1 MKNPNRYGTCYKL
14 SGKRRNPYIVR
25 AYTGRGED
33 GKPIYQTIGYFRTKT
48 EGMKALA
55 EFNVNPYDVEK
66 SKYTLLDVYKLWKDE
81 YLKYRPDSIAFKN
94 YEKAFKHFKPLYN
107 EKFDKLKVMHWQRLF
122 DKLGEKYTLNYLR
135 SDYVVLGMLY
145 KFALKND
152 ICTKDYSKFINKTG
166 KKKQEQEY
174 FSQLEVEKIYKSV
187 GKVKNAD
194 AILTLCLTGLRPS
207 ELFNIN
213 KFNVDFENRIISGIG
228 IKTDAGKS
236 KRVPI
241 SKYLIPILK
250 QRYDKADTY
259 LFAKQNGEK
268 MNYQYFMDNVYRK
281 AIADIGIKY
290 KSPKACRHFFATITN
305 ELNLNDK
312 ARIKIMGH
320 SSISM
325 TNNVYTHTEDR
336 FLKNEFEKIDNRF
349 DTIF

>member
-14 SGKRRNPYIVR
+14 SGKRRNPYIAR

-55 EFNVNPYDVEK
+55 EFNINPYDVEK

-174 FSQLEVEKIYKSV
+174 FTQLEVAKIYKSV
-187 GKVKNAD
+187 GKVENAD
-194 AILTLCLTGLRPS
+194 AVLTLCLTGLRPS
-207 ELFNIN
+207 ELFNIS
-213 KFNVDFENRIISGIG
+213 KFNIDFENRIITGIG
-228 IKTDAGKS
+228 IKTDAGKN

-241 SKYLIPILK
+241 SKFLIPILK
-250 QRYDKADTY
+250 NRFNNSDTY
-259 LFAKQNGEK
+259 LFAKTNGEK

-281 AIADIGIKY
+281 AIEKIGVKY

-305 ELNLNDK
+305 ELNLNEK

-320 SSISM
+320 SNVNM

-336 FLKNEFEKIDNRF
+336 FLKSEFEKIDNRF
-349 DTIF
+349 DSIF

>member
-14 SGKRRNPYIVR
+14 SGKRRNPYIAR
-25 AYTGRGED
+25 AYTGRGEN

-94 YEKAFKHFKPLYN
+94 YEKAFKHFKPLYDEEFN
-107 EKFDKLKVMHWQRLF
+107 KLKVMHWQCLF
-122 DKLGEKYTLNYLR
+122 DHLGEKYTLNYLR

-152 ICTKDYSKFINKTG
+152 ICTKDYSKFIRKTG
-166 KKKQEQEY
+166 KKKKEQEY
-174 FSQLEVEKIYKSV
+174 FTQLEVAKIYKAV
-187 GKVKNAD
+187 GKVENAD

-207 ELFNIN
+207 ELFNIT
-213 KFNVDFENRIISGIG
+213 KFNVDFENRIITGIG

-250 QRYDKADTY
+250 ERYEKADTY
-259 LFAKQNGEK
+259 LFAKKNNEK

-281 AIADIGIKY
+281 AIEKIGVKY

-320 SSISM
+320 SNVNM

-349 DTIF
+349 DSIF